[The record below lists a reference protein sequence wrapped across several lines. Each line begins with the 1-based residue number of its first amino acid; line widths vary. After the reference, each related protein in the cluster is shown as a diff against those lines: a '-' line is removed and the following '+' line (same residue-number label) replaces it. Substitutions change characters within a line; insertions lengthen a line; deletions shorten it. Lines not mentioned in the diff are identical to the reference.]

1 MSSST
6 QKIRWLHAALG
17 VCALTIFAASM
28 ALNAMR
34 EYDIVRPVEFCIVP
48 LCAAYALSRLKE
60 CGRDGTLVLAALF
73 CTICADVFMILLE
86 DFYPLS
92 LAFFSAA
99 QLIYCAR
106 IHIFRN
112 STKYSAILLPVRAVC
127 SAAICAAGAVLFPDD
142 AALVCLAGFYFL
154 NLLFNAGE
162 ALALAPRGKR
172 YILFAAGLILFAGC
186 DICVGLNAG
195 YTVGLYIGSAGLY
208 AVNLLIWIFYMP
220 SQILLAMSATKKED
234 RANCGRINTD
244 CRRADCGGKEYDER
258 G

>member
-1 MSSST
+1 MSSSNT
-6 QKIRWLHAALG
+6 KIKLLHAALG
-17 VCALTIFAASM
+17 VCALAIFAASM

-34 EYDIVRPVEFCIVP
+34 EYDAVRPVEFCIVP
-48 LCAAYALSRLKE
+48 LCAVYALTRLKE

-99 QLIYCAR
+99 QLFYCAR
-106 IHIFRN
+106 IHIFRG
-112 STKYSAILLPVRAVC
+112 SIKYTAVLLAVRAVC
-127 SAAICAAGAVLFPDD
+127 SAAILAAGAALFPDD

-162 ALALAPRGKR
+162 ALALTPRGKR
-172 YILFAAGLILFAGC
+172 YILFAAGLVLFAGC
-186 DICVGLNAG
+186 DVCVGLNAG

-220 SQILLAMSATKKED
+220 SQILLAMSATEKSD
-234 RANCGRINTD
+234 RTNCGRINTD
-244 CRRADCGGKEYDER
+244 CRRAECGGKEYDER